1 MSAPIR
7 VVLVEDSRVISELL
21 TAILQS
27 DPRFEIVAS
36 YAMAEE
42 AIARLE
48 SDKPNVISMD
58 IRLPGMNGLEATQ
71 TILRQY
77 PVAIVI
83 CSATATED
91 RFLSMNALR
100 AGALSVVEKPVGP
113 AQRNFAELK
122 DKYLTQLAIMSG
134 VHVIKQRAVHR
145 RTDASLD
152 VNGLVPPAAVTKPAP
167 SPLPQKGKW
176 SCLGIVASTGGPFA
190 LAALLKQLPAS
201 YPLPIL
207 LVQHM
212 VPSFVDGFVS
222 WLSTI
227 SPIPAKF
234 AEPGETPVAG
244 NIYLPPAEHHLVL
257 TKAGLGLNQDAPV
270 SYQRPSG
277 TILFQSMAATLG
289 PQALGV
295 LLTGMGEDG
304 AEGLSAVHKAGGH
317 TIAEDE
323 TTAVVYGMPKAAVQ
337 LGAVKDLLPLHAI
350 PARLIQLVLASEGN
364 RVTKSKAVA

>member
-1 MSAPIR
+1 MSQPIR

-27 DPRFEIVAS
+27 DPRFDLVAS

-48 SDKPNVISMD
+48 SDKPHVISMD
-58 IRLPGMNGLEATQ
+58 IRLPGINGLEATQ
-71 TILRQY
+71 AILRQY
-77 PVAIVI
+77 PVPIVI
-83 CSATATED
+83 CSATANED

-113 AQRNFAELK
+113 AQRNFKELS

-134 VHVIKQRAVHR
+134 VRVIRQRAQQR
-145 RTDASLD
+145 RTSHTGEVTLA
-152 VNGLVPPAAVTKPAP
+152 NTPPALA
-167 SPLPQKGKW
+167 LPKTGKW

-190 LAALLKQLPAS
+190 LAALLKQLPADF
-201 YPLPIL
+201 PLPIL

-212 VPSFVDGFVS
+212 VPSFIDGFVS
-222 WLSTI
+222 WLTTV

-234 AEPGETPVAG
+234 AEPGETPTAG
-244 NIYLPPAEHHLVL
+244 HIYLPPAEHHLVL
-257 TKAGLGLNQDAPV
+257 TRKGLSLTQTPPV
-270 SYQRPSG
+270 CYQRPSG
-277 TILFQSMAATLG
+277 TILFQSMAEILG
-289 PQALGV
+289 AQGLGV

-304 AEGLSAVHKAGGH
+304 ALGMAAMHAVGAH

-337 LGAVKDLLPLHAI
+337 LGAVNDLLPLHAI
-350 PARLIQLVLASEGN
+350 PARLVQLVMPAQK
-364 RVTKSKAVA
+364 KSAAFPQ